1 MWGWQVDRG
10 WMLKDQLQ
18 GGDLML
24 QALGS
29 HWQGNNI
36 TKFVL

>member
-1 MWGWQVDRG
+1 
-10 WMLKDQLQ
+10 MLKDQLQ

-36 TKFVL
+36 IKFVF